1 MNSVFDKP
9 LKEDSKVRYR
19 GRNHSAMGRLSL
31 GIGIVGWVVF
41 LVLVIESRTAPAD
54 SNRLG
59 VLGGLDLLLGV
70 FGMLFG
76 GRGLRE
82 SNVFYRSALS
92 GVVLCSALAATLFG
106 LFLSGTVL

>member
-1 MNSVFDKP
+1 MDPVFDKP

-31 GIGIVGWVVF
+31 GIGAVGWVVF
-41 LVLVIESRTAPAD
+41 LLLIWESRTASAE

-59 VLGGLDLLLGV
+59 TIGGLTFLLAVMGL
-70 FGMLFG
+70 LFG

-92 GVVLCSALAATLFG
+92 GVVLCAALAATLFG